1 MNKLSANKVLALGF
15 YKIKSQTQIKE
26 AQQRYSSM
34 PLQPFP
40 CYNFFYIELMLSL
53 FIVD

>member
-1 MNKLSANKVLALGF
+1 MNKESADKVLALVF
-15 YKIKSQTQIKE
+15 YKIKQQTQTKDV
-26 AQQRYSSM
+26 QQRCSSM